1 MSLDFD
7 VNAFIQDQNLEIED
21 DVKLLLNADLENGSK
36 KRKFRLESS
45 DSESELEMM
54 AYNEMMDGKEIQ
66 EKIYINRTDALE
78 SRLFDIQQDLDWIET
93 LVITAKEST
102 ILSKEEISD
111 DLKRE
116 LKFYEQAL
124 DAAKDAKVKIENAG
138 LVFTRPIDYF
148 AEMVKSDDHM
158 KKVKQRLLDEAQA
171 LKASEMA
178 RKQREAKKVFFVLT
192 ASLVKKC
199 NWKNLQREKRRQR
212 MRLKRLNWQ
221 GRKWLQ
227 KKIWMSLIS
236 MF

>member
-7 VNAFIQDQNLEIED
+7 TLIHDQNLEIED
-21 DVKLLLNADLENGSK
+21 DVKQLLNAETRSK
-36 KRKFRLESS
+36 KRKVRVES
-45 DSESELEMM
+45 DSESDLEML
-54 AYNEMMDGKEIQ
+54 AYNEMMDGKET

-93 LVITAKEST
+93 LVVTAKEST
-102 ILSKEEISD
+102 FASKEDISD

-124 DAAKDAKVKIENAG
+124 NAAKDAKVKIENAG
-138 LVFTRPIDYF
+138 LVFTRPSDYF

-178 RKQREAKKVFFVLT
+178 RKQREAKKVFYLLT
-192 ASLVKKC
+192 LSLGKKC
-199 NWKNLQREKRRQR
+199 NWRNLQREKRRLE
-212 MRLKRLNWQ
+212 MRRKRSSWQ

-227 KKIWMSLIS
+227 KRIWKNLI
-236 MF
+236 